1 MSCSALER
9 QIQSWLETHPL
20 FSILE
25 EAALTCLVRELEMC
39 SFAMGQTIVEEGTPG
54 DAVYLVY
61 AGKMRVVKDGPLG
74 KPLTVATLGAGEI
87 FGEHAVLTEE
97 PRSASVRAAEDSV
110 IFRLPRSALT
120 DLLN

>member
-1 MSCSALER
+1 CRPAVACGFLALYTVPHTRVAKGVSSAMSGSALER
-9 QIQSWLETHPL
+9 QIQSWLQTHPL

-39 SFAMGQTIVEEGTPG
+39 SFAMGQTIVEEGTTG

-87 FGEHAVLTEE
+87 F
-97 PRSASVRAAEDSV
+97 
-110 IFRLPRSALT
+110 
-120 DLLN
+120 